1 MTTPS
6 APHTLQRALGLKDLV
21 AFGVAS
27 IMGSGGF
34 NLIAEGVKAGG
45 PLFPAAIGLIAAL
58 FQGASKAYDE
68 AYKTF
73 KSNTAEGDVVKQEF
87 GSAASAL
94 TSFSILGFNVFSVST
109 ILVFAAKNIFPH
121 GKWHGQ
127 IGLAITVLA
136 LMTGLSLKGIELNKE
151 VIGFFSACIV
161 ALLIFASSI
170 GLVEAFGPSGPGP
183 TAFPAALST
192 TPSLLKSVLYFYF
205 VLSGF
210 DDLMKFVEE
219 TKDPDCDIP
228 RSFYLSN
235 GISTLLTIGVAFA
248 FTHVLTMRGG
258 RGGGG
263 QAGGGAGAVP
273 THNAIGFV
281 VESALGPPS
290 AKIVYWLGI
299 FLMLVTA
306 FVSFLAISR
315 YLYGLGEQIPHAK
328 EGGADSASS
337 PAPAH
342 TPLQLA
348 LLWLQDLSVEK
359 VPWRSVLMTFGLVTA
374 GIIINHTETLVIVT
388 DFFLTLVMGTVTAAV
403 AKMRW
408 GRGETP
414 WVEGATALGFL
425 GILSTYI
432 FPME

>member
-1 MTTPS
+1 MTSPS
-6 APHTLQRALGLKDLV
+6 APHTLQRALDLKDLV

-45 PLFPAAIGLIAAL
+45 PLFPAAIGLVAAL
-58 FQGASKAYDE
+58 FQGASKVYDE

-87 GSAASAL
+87 GSATSTL

-109 ILVFAAKNIFPH
+109 ILVFAAKNIFPQ

-127 IGLAITVLA
+127 IGLAIAVLA
-136 LMTGLSLKGIELNKE
+136 LMSGLSLKGIELNKE

-161 ALLIFASSI
+161 LLLAFASSI
-170 GLVEAFGPSGPGP
+170 GLVEAFGPSGPGL
-183 TAFPAALST
+183 TAFPAALNS
-192 TPSLLKSVLYFYF
+192 TPSLLKSILYFYF

-210 DDLMKFVEE
+210 DDLIKFVEE
-219 TKDPDCDIP
+219 TKNPDCDIP

-235 GISTLLTIGVAFA
+235 SISTLLTIGVAFA

-258 RGGGG
+258 RG

-273 THNAIGFV
+273 THNAIGLV
-281 VESALGPPS
+281 VESALGRPS

-306 FVSFLAISR
+306 FVSFLAVSR
-315 YLYGLGEQIPHAK
+315 YLYGLGEQVPHAK
-328 EGGADSASS
+328 EGADPTSS
-337 PAPAH
+337 PAPAP
-342 TPLQLA
+342 TPLQRA
-348 LLWLQDLSVEK
+348 LLWLQDLNAEK
-359 VPWRSVLMTFGLVTA
+359 VPWRSVLMTFGLITA
-374 GIIINHTETLVIVT
+374 GILINHTETLVIVT
-388 DFFLTLVMGTVTAAV
+388 DFFLTLVMGTVAAAV
-403 AKMRW
+403 TKMRW
-408 GRGETP
+408 TRGETP
-414 WVEGATALGFL
+414 WVEGATTLGFL